1 MNDAFTLSCLV
12 KELKILEGGRID
24 KVNMPQK
31 DEITLTIKNGK
42 IYNLVISANPSL
54 PRIYL
59 SSIKTENPPTPYSF
73 LMHLRKHLTSAIIER
88 VYQVTQERVI
98 AFSILA
104 KNSLFF
110 EEKFTLYAEI
120 MGRYSNIVLVNS
132 ENKISEC
139 ILHSSNFYSARTLL
153 PGVEYKAPPKQ
164 ENKRALTDKA
174 DFVETM
180 NRWDGKVA
188 LHNYIISHYIGF
200 APLTIKQAIIK
211 SKIENFEEN
220 EKWEKLFDTITSL
233 SSFLSPCYVVNN
245 GKIVDYYA
253 FDYEV
258 EGEKVF
264 TSSLCEAMDE
274 YYRQTLVSS
283 NISQNSNRLVSIVKS
298 AKNRAEKKIFSLL
311 EKIEQAKDNETD
323 RKNGELITA
332 NIYKIK
338 YGDSTVKVFDY
349 YENKEREIALD
360 PALSPAQNAQKY
372 YKKYNKKKN
381 TIEMSGLMIDKCK
394 EQIDYYDSLSL
405 SLSLAV
411 SFNEI
416 EDIAK
421 EMESNG
427 LINKKSKKQVKYSS
441 SPRKFIVDG
450 YTVLIGKNNVQNDD
464 LVKNSDGGFTW
475 LHTQKIHGSHTIIQG
490 KNLDI
495 STIKKVAQYSA
506 FYSKASMSD
515 NVPVDYTLVKFVKK
529 PSGALPGKVIYTNQ
543 QTVFV
548 LPKNP
553 ELDK

>member
-42 IYNLVISANPSL
+42 TYNLVISANPTL

-88 VYQVTQERVI
+88 VEQVPFERVI
-98 AFSILA
+98 AISILA

-120 MGRYSNIVLVNS
+120 MGRYSNIVLVNN

-139 ILHSSNFYSARTLL
+139 ILHSSDFSSARTLL
-153 PGVEYKAPPKQ
+153 PNVDYKLPPKQ
-164 ENKRALTDKA
+164 EGKRAIDNKA
-174 DFVETM
+174 EFVETM
-180 NRWDGKVA
+180 EKWDGKTA

-200 APLTIKQAIIK
+200 APLTIKQAINK
-211 SKIENFEEN
+211 TKIENFEEK

-233 SSFLSPCYVVNN
+233 SSLFAPCYVVSN

-258 EGEKVF
+258 DGEKVY

-274 YYRQTLVSS
+274 YYRQTLTLST
-283 NISQNSNRLVSIVKS
+283 ISQGANRLVSIVKS

-311 EKIEQAKDNETD
+311 EKIEQAKNNEQD
-323 RKNGELITA
+323 RISGELITA

-338 YGDSTVKVFDY
+338 YGDSKVTVFDY
-349 YENKEREIALD
+349 YENIEREILLD
-360 PALSPAQNAQKY
+360 PTLSPAQNAQKY
-372 YKKYNKKKN
+372 YKKYNKKKK
-381 TIEMSGLMIDKCK
+381 TIEMSSLMIDKCN
-394 EQIDYYDSLSL
+394 EQIDYYDSLLLSL
-405 SLSLAV
+405 SLSV
-411 SFNEI
+411 SSNEI
-416 EDIAK
+416 EDISK
-421 EMESNG
+421 EMENNG
-427 LINKKSKKQVKYSS
+427 LINKRAKKQVKYSS
-441 SPRKFIVDG
+441 SPRKLQVDG

-464 LVKNSDGGFTW
+464 LVKNSDGGYTW

-515 NVPVDYTLVKFVKK
+515 NVPVDYTLVKHVKK

-548 LPKNP
+548 TPKNP
-553 ELDK
+553 ETDK

>member
-88 VYQVTQERVI
+88 VYQLTQERVI

-153 PGVEYKAPPKQ
+153 PGVEYKEPPKQ

-211 SKIENFEEN
+211 SGIEKEGNN
-220 EKWEKLFDTITSL
+220 EKWEKLFDTISSL
-233 SSFLSPCYVVNN
+233 SSFLSPCYVKAN
-245 GKIVDYYA
+245 GKVVDYYA

-258 EGEKVF
+258 DGEKVF

-283 NISQNSNRLVSIVKS
+283 NISQNSNRLASIVKAS
-298 AKNRAEKKIFSLL
+298 KTRAEKKIFSLL

-338 YGDSTVKVFDY
+338 YGDSKVIVNDY
-349 YENKEREIALD
+349 YENLEREIDLN
-360 PALSPAQNAQKY
+360 PTLSPAQNAQTY
-372 YKKYNKKKN
+372 YKKYNKKKK
-381 TIEMSGLMIDKCK
+381 TIEMSRLMIDKCN
-394 EQIDYYDSLSL
+394 EQIDYYDSLLLSL
-405 SLSLAV
+405 SLSL

-416 EDIAK
+416 EDITK

-548 LPKNP
+548 TPKNP

>member
-42 IYNLVISANPSL
+42 IYNLVISANPTL

-88 VYQVTQERVI
+88 VYQLTQERVI

-139 ILHSSNFYSARTLL
+139 ILHSSDFTSARVLL
-153 PGVEYKAPPKQ
+153 PNVEYKLPPKQ
-164 ENKRALTDKA
+164 ENKTTLTDKA
-174 DFVETM
+174 EFVETM
-180 NRWDGKVA
+180 EKWDGKTA

-258 EGEKVF
+258 DGEKVF

-283 NISQNSNRLVSIVKS
+283 TISQNSSRLVSIVKS

-338 YGDSTVKVFDY
+338 YGDSKVIVNDY
-349 YENKEREIALD
+349 YENLEREIDLN
-360 PALSPAQNAQKY
+360 PTLSPAQNAQTY
-372 YKKYNKKKN
+372 YKKYNKKKK
-381 TIEMSGLMIDKCK
+381 TIEMSSLMIDKCN
-394 EQIDYYDSLSL
+394 EQIDYYDSLLLSL
-405 SLSLAV
+405 SLSL

-416 EDIAK
+416 EDIAR

-450 YTVLIGKNNVQNDD
+450 YTVLIGKNNVQNDE
-464 LVKNSDGGFTW
+464 LVKNSDGGYTW

-529 PSGALPGKVIYTNQ
+529 PSGSLPGKVIYTNQ

-548 LPKNP
+548 TPKNP